1 MANVYFL
8 ADWKIQLLQFN
19 LRVKFQL
26 ILEGHNSSS
35 KQISWQIKGSEERTM
50 LWIYHIEMA
59 SLVHGN

>member
-8 ADWKIQLLQFN
+8 ADWKIQLLQFD

-26 ILEGHNSSS
+26 ILGGHGSSS
-35 KQISWQIKGSEERTM
+35 KQISWQMKGSEGGAM